1 MSSNYVKVEEHPDL
15 VRDNDSNAILNTN
28 NEALLAYKKRKKH
41 FNKIQNMD
49 DRMNYLDERLIN
61 IENLF
66 SVYKFCVLN
75 CFTEIIIIS
84 VPENGVNIIVSF
96 F

>member
-1 MSSNYVKVEEHPDL
+1 MYSPNLGILS

-61 IENLF
+61 IENLL
-66 SVYKFCVLN
+66 SSLAEKLDAP
-75 CFTEIIIIS
+75 TIR
-84 VPENGVNIIVSF
+84 
-96 F
+96 

>member
-49 DRMNYLDERLIN
+49 DRMNYLFERLIN
-61 IENLF
+61 IENIL
-66 SVYKFCVLN
+66 SSLAEKLDAP
-75 CFTEIIIIS
+75 TIR
-84 VPENGVNIIVSF
+84 
-96 F
+96 